1 MPKPLGERIFDAVFS
16 GFNRIDWYLDGWSGG
31 WGVERLEQGFLVGV
45 KGDGIADIIWAGYVD
60 GGEMKCQLRGESHLE
75 FPLEKTELGD
85 ERKIMIIKSCW
96 PKLLENRNRVD
107 RAKVREAV
115 GKKILNLCK
124 SFGSVELDL
133 GLRGDI
139 FFKARSLEELMLKV
153 DLLGDDTCDEED
165 KED

>member
-1 MPKPLGERIFDAVFS
+1 MNLLFAQELGFPFKEGLLFV
-16 GFNRIDWYLDGWSGG
+16 LT
-31 WGVERLEQGFLVGV
+31 EL
-45 KGDGIADIIWAGYVD
+45 
-60 GGEMKCQLRGESHLE
+60 LRASANLE

-153 DLLGDDTCDEED
+153 DLLGED
-165 KED
+165 AGGE